1 MSALLAVASL
11 VLGPALI
18 ALAIA
23 TLPSIWHGNMP
34 DYHVIGR
41 GHRLALLSFNL
52 AATSFPFMFASVLA
66 LAVAARSTR
75 RLAVA
80 GLGCALL
87 GLSAMLANAMF
98 SVPLALMNGIA
109 GHDGPGMLASD
120 LGSPPHLPLYLFP
133 LYLAGAILAAFAL
146 WRSRAVPPMTAL
158 AISVGGLLPPAI
170 MTGISALALPIS
182 VGGLLLPAI
191 VTGISALALP
201 IMALRIAGSIPLA
214 KALLAGCA

>member
-11 VLGPALI
+11 VAGPALI

-34 DYHVIGR
+34 DYHVTGR

-80 GLGCALL
+80 GLGCSVL
-87 GLSAMLANAMF
+87 GLSAMLANAML

-109 GHDGPGMLASD
+109 GHDGPGTPASG
-120 LGSPPHLPLYLFP
+120 LGSPPLVP

-146 WRSRAVPPMTAL
+146 WRSRAVPPLAAL
-158 AISVGGLLPPAI
+158 AISAGGLLP
-170 MTGISALALPIS
+170 
-182 VGGLLLPAI
+182 PAI

-201 IMALRIAGSIPLA
+201 IVALRIAGSIPLA
-214 KALLAGCA
+214 KALLAGRA